1 MHDEKVRTHT
11 YSVATVWTGNR
22 GPGTTGARD
31 YDRDHTVSIHGKPD
45 LFGSADPSFR
55 GDSAKW
61 NPEEMLV
68 ASLSACHM
76 LWYLGLTAAAG
87 VVVTDYRDFP
97 TGYMSEESDGG
108 GQFTEV
114 VLTPVVTVSDPS
126 MFEKAQR
133 LHHDASSKCFIA
145 RSVNFPVRHQPKVV
159 TA

>member
-1 MHDEKVRTHT
+1 MRTHT
-11 YSVATVWTGNR
+11 YSATTVWTGNR
-22 GPGTTGARD
+22 GPGTTGAGD
-31 YDRDHTVSIHGKPD
+31 YDRSHTVSIKGKPD

-55 GDSAKW
+55 GDFTRW

-97 TGYMSEESDGG
+97 SGIMTEESDGG

-114 VLTPVVTVSDPS
+114 VLTPMVTVADSS
-126 MFEKAQR
+126 MFDEAQR

-145 RSVNFPVRHQPKVV
+145 RSVNFPVRHQPKV
-159 TA
+159 AAA